1 MLYEAYVQGIFWEII
16 NNLVM
21 KNKAKYQLQ
30 EDYYEGFQWS
40 ISWITTRAWMAVVNE
55 RKKGHIYYWVVDNK
69 IKDSVDTIANLT
81 YWLNGFKVSE
91 SEDIDINWEE
101 TIDKIAKQVLKYDRS
116 FITIWRDNS
125 NKIILNVLDTKDCYY
140 IKDEL
145 GNIIEFIQI
154 KLKDKEEYTVKSWEL
169 NWSSVIYRE
178 YYYENLQIESLL
190 EIFPVYEIYWDF
202 DYVQSLIPVQDIINS
217 MKTQEFEINRMQGDP
232 ITLLKNVKL
241 QDWRGKQIDVRDIN
255 LSAWSIVNLWLEW
268 NLERLSGEWVTQW
281 FLDALDREEKTFYK
295 TAKLNGLRNDDLSG
309 LTSWYAIE
317 LKMIDTISFVKKLRG
332 KILNGL
338 KPVLNILDEL
348 NGEESFELNFWSV
361 IQTSLLDKIEEAK
374 GLQLLGYTQEE
385 IRNYIWI

>member
-1 MLYEAYVQGIFWEII
+1 MLYEAYVQGVFWETI
-16 NNLVM
+16 NTLVM

-30 EDYYEGFQWS
+30 EDYYEWFQWS

-91 SEDIDINWEE
+91 SEDVDINWEE

-116 FITIWRDNS
+116 FVTIWRDDS

-178 YYYENLQIESLL
+178 YYYENLQIESVL
-190 EIFPVYEIYWDF
+190 EIFPIYEIYWDF
-202 DYVQSLIPVQDIINS
+202 DYVQSLIPLQDVINS

-241 QDWRGKQIDVRDIN
+241 QDAKGKQIDVRDIN

-268 NLERLSGEWVTQW
+268 SLERLSWEGVTQW

-295 TAKLNGLRNDDLSG
+295 TAKLNWLRNDDLSG

-348 NGEESFELNFWSV
+348 NGEESFELSFWSV

-374 GLQLLGYTQEE
+374 WLQLLGYTQEE